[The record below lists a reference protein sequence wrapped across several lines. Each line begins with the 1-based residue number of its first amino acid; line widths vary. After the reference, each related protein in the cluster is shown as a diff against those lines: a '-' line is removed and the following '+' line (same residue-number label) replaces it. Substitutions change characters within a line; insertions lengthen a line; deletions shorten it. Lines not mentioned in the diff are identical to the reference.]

1 MFVSVFWTY
10 SKSSMSS
17 LCRGPRPGCSTPHEA
32 SKGQSRE
39 GEKPL
44 ISDNT
49 SFHKAQD
56 AAGLSCCKH
65 ALLVDIRLFILWN
78 LQVLLS
84 RTASCDEIYF
94 SVIPS
99 NFCWLTSFSRSLYN
113 SVFFFFFTEL
123 REGGWGYSFII
134 LIFIASVGLKQ
145 FIQFIFS
152 IDRIFMFG
160 LISN

>member
-113 SVFFFFFTEL
+113 SVFFFFFHRVERRRMRVFIYYL
-123 REGGWGYSFII
+123 DLYS
-134 LIFIASVGLKQ
+134 
-145 FIQFIFS
+145 
-152 IDRIFMFG
+152 
-160 LISN
+160 ISWVKTIYTIYFFHW